1 MLAVIPAVLT
11 GVLVAPLLVAER
23 QQAPWRIWAKIAA
36 SSSFVA
42 TALAAGA
49 FDTPYGRWVL
59 VALCLGW
66 VGDVSLVAAA
76 RTWFLIGLIA
86 FLLSHLAYVGAFSAI
101 GMELPAAAVALAALA
116 LPAGLI
122 GRWLWPH
129 LPSEMKGP
137 VAAYIVV
144 ISVMAAAAVGGVA
157 GAAPVV
163 ALPAALAFYLSD
175 VSVARD
181 RFVEQGFLNR
191 LWGLPLY
198 YAAQI
203 MFALSVG

>member
-1 MLAVIPAVLT
+1 VLVAIPAVLT
-11 GVLVAPLLVAER
+11 GALVIPLLAGER
-23 QQAPWRIWAKIAA
+23 SGAPWRGWVKAAA
-36 SSSFVA
+36 STAFIS

-49 FDTPYGRWVL
+49 LDSPYGRWVL

-66 VGDVSLVAAA
+66 IGDVSLVSAA

-86 FLLSHLAYVGAFSAI
+86 FLLSHLAYVGAFAAA
-101 GMELPAAAVALAALA
+101 GMELWITAVALAALA
-116 LPAGLI
+116 VPAVLI

-129 LPSEMKGP
+129 LPTEMQGP

-144 ISVMAAAAVGGVA
+144 ISVMVAAAAGGVA
-157 GAAPVV
+157 DAAPMV

-181 RFVEQGFLNR
+181 RFVEPSFTNR